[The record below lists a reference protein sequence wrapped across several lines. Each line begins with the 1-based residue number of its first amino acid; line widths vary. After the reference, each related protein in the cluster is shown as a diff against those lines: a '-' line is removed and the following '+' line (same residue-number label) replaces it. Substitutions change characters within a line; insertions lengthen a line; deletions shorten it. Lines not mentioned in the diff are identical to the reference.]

1 MIRRQLGWHFG
12 RGPSVFARIIAISLA
27 IAAVIAA
34 SLVQGQPAPPQP
46 PSAPSAAPTPT
57 TTPAPAPAP
66 AETPAPP
73 AVQSQ
78 TQSPAPPVVSGQ
90 AAAAAGLDAIKAA
103 LEAIESKLS
112 SDGQTDD
119 ELADLARR
127 VDTTRSDLAS
137 RQNVLQARLKQ
148 LEQRLGQLGA
158 APTGGATEGPVAAAE
173 RQNLTAIR
181 TDVAAAVAQANLLA
195 DHAGDLEQRI
205 DTRRRELFF
214 TRRLARGASLL
225 DYDFW
230 SELNTAIPAEIS
242 ALGGLVSLWTSYARV
257 NGGPGGLA
265 AAVAVLVGI
274 GVVAWLAARWRRRLI
289 TDAAPRRFDKA
300 LIALLILGA
309 DTVTLPLLILASVMV
324 LRNFGLLP
332 SPIVEIGF
340 GLGIAVAMAA
350 LARGVAIGL
359 FAPGRPARR
368 LFAMSEQAAESY
380 ASHLIWTAR
389 AFTFAIFLNVLHRA
403 TEAPASIHI
412 ATLDLL
418 AVAVLV
424 ITVHLLWR
432 SAQADFR
439 PDRGEAAEHRLA
451 WFRAIIWLIVA
462 AIAAALATG
471 YVGLAVFVA
480 GRIVTAIVVGGA
492 VIILVAFIDSLFAEV
507 LASDSPYGRTLAA
520 AFGLTPRGLD
530 LAGTLIS
537 ALLRLVLIVLAAT
550 VVLGFSGLFAED
562 LFGIFERATWNYVIG
577 GFSFSLG
584 AFLTAIAFL
593 AIGTLA
599 IRGAQRWL
607 QTKFLP
613 RTGLDA
619 GLQNSILALFGYAAF
634 IGVLALS
641 LGALGIDLQKIAII
655 AGALSV
661 GIGFGLQSI
670 VANFVSGLILLAER
684 PIRVGDWV
692 VVQNEEGYVRRIS
705 VRATEIETFDRAS
718 VIIPNQQFITGTVK
732 NWTHGSTIGRITIKV
747 RVAFDSDVEQVRQI
761 LLGTADEHPRVL
773 KTPPPLGL
781 LMAFGDIGLDFELRC
796 ILANVAEGLTARNDL
811 QTEILRRFRANG
823 IKIPYPPHDE
833 RVPGPEIPSASQSGH
848 P

>member
-1 MIRRQLGWHFG
+1 M
-12 RGPSVFARIIAISLA
+12 
-27 IAAVIAA
+27 
-34 SLVQGQPAPPQP
+34 
-46 PSAPSAAPTPT
+46 
-57 TTPAPAPAP
+57 
-66 AETPAPP
+66 
-73 AVQSQ
+73 
-78 TQSPAPPVVSGQ
+78 
-90 AAAAAGLDAIKAA
+90 
-103 LEAIESKLS
+103 
-112 SDGQTDD
+112 
-119 ELADLARR
+119 
-127 VDTTRSDLAS
+127 
-137 RQNVLQARLKQ
+137 
-148 LEQRLGQLGA
+148 
-158 APTGGATEGPVAAAE
+158 
-173 RQNLTAIR
+173 
-181 TDVAAAVAQANLLA
+181 
-195 DHAGDLEQRI
+195 
-205 DTRRRELFF
+205 
-214 TRRLARGASLL
+214 
-225 DYDFW
+225 
-230 SELNTAIPAEIS
+230 
-242 ALGGLVSLWTSYARV
+242 
-257 NGGPGGLA
+257 
-265 AAVAVLVGI
+265 
-274 GVVAWLAARWRRRLI
+274 
-289 TDAAPRRFDKA
+289 
-300 LIALLILGA
+300 
-309 DTVTLPLLILASVMV
+309 TLPLLILASVMV

-332 SPIVEIGF
+332 NPIVEIGF

-418 AVAVLV
+418 AVAVSV

-670 VANFVSGLILLAER
+670 VANFVSGSDFAGGAADSGRRLGRCPER
-684 PIRVGDWV
+684 GRLCAPHQRAGHRDRDLRPRKRHHPQPAIHHRHGQELDPW
-692 VVQNEEGYVRRIS
+692 QHHRAHHHQGPGRLRQRCRTSAPNPARHGRR
-705 VRATEIETFDRAS
+705 A
-718 VIIPNQQFITGTVK
+718 
-732 NWTHGSTIGRITIKV
+732 
-747 RVAFDSDVEQVRQI
+747 
-761 LLGTADEHPRVL
+761 PRCC
-773 KTPPPLGL
+773 KTPPPSV
-781 LMAFGDIGLDFELRC
+781 C
-796 ILANVAEGLTARNDL
+796 
-811 QTEILRRFRANG
+811 
-823 IKIPYPPHDE
+823 
-833 RVPGPEIPSASQSGH
+833 
-848 P
+848 